1 MFQNCIPSHSHIWC
15 CSGRSTDVCNWT
27 LSLAKI
33 LFIWFP
39 YPQYPTANEV
49 CFLPWTNK
57 SEGSSLACS
66 CQLPLKIELNKQNR
80 AALKISNKHHHHSS
94 PGQDTQTQDLLPNK
108 VVLPRRDC
116 SWKLLKTDT
125 TTTAKSESFYYVS
138 SIVKKRSSQQKKKHI
153 GAWVKIASK

>member
-49 CFLPWTNK
+49 CLLLWTNK

-66 CQLPLKIELNKQNR
+66 CQLPLRLNWTSKTERHSN
-80 AALKISNKHHHHSS
+80 ISNKHHHHSS

-138 SIVKKRSSQQKKKHI
+138 LPLWKRGPRNRKRNT
-153 GAWVKIASK
+153 